1 MNYVPK
7 NMRCERFVAVINR
20 EVFQY
25 CTNLWHF
32 HFMDK
37 SVTPCGIPLELF
49 FRKRNANWF
58 IRSRRATQ
66 SFTFLPSGE
75 NGETEFSTEFIQG
88 PFNDTMTDEEA
99 HRLLSS
105 GRTRSLPSI
114 QRVIDRKEKQIAKKK
129 ATRKSKLSVQ
139 NDRLT
144 KLWILFPKNGR

>member
-7 NMRCERFVAVINR
+7 IRGVSDSYRLSTGRSFSIVPTYGI
-20 EVFQY
+20 FILW
-25 CTNLWHF
+25 TNL
-32 HFMDK
+32 
-37 SVTPCGIPLELF
+37 SPAVESPLNYF

-129 ATRKSKLSVQ
+129 ANGKSKLSVQ
-139 NDRLT
+139 DDRFT
-144 KLWILFPKNGR
+144 KLWILFPKNRR

>member
-1 MNYVPK
+1 MSDSYRLSTGRSFSIVPTYGI
-7 NMRCERFVAVINR
+7 FILW
-20 EVFQY
+20 
-25 CTNLWHF
+25 TNL
-32 HFMDK
+32 
-37 SVTPCGIPLELF
+37 SPAVESPLNYF

-129 ATRKSKLSVQ
+129 ANGKSKLSVQ
-139 NDRLT
+139 DDRFT
-144 KLWILFPKNGR
+144 KLWILFPKNRR